1 VHLGN
6 QQAGRGEGGDER
18 APVPLVAVS
27 CAAPAA
33 REGSGMIYTD
43 AQRKQISEEAT
54 GRVIKSL
61 EWESEDGY
69 WVMTFTDDSEI
80 CFRLMAEL
88 I

>member
-1 VHLGN
+1 
-6 QQAGRGEGGDER
+6 
-18 APVPLVAVS
+18 
-27 CAAPAA
+27 
-33 REGSGMIYTD
+33 MIYTD
-43 AQRKQISEEAT
+43 AERKQISEEAT

-61 EWESEDGY
+61 EWEPEDGY